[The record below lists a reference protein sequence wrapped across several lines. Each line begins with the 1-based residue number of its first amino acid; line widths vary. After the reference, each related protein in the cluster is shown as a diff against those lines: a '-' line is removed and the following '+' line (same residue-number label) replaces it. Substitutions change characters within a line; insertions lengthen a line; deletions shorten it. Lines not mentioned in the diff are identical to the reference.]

1 MIVIISDDS
10 KGKWGVELADALSRR
25 ETEVVHVE
33 ADTLNIKPC
42 TACSSC
48 SGKTY
53 GRCVIP
59 DDMQQV
65 LPKIAGCR
73 ALVLV
78 SPVVFG
84 GVSHHIKKVMDR
96 MSTLGDPRYHI
107 SGGEMVKGM
116 NGKGM
121 DYYMVG
127 IGDTLSERERS
138 DFSSRGAP
146 SSVETLTSSMGSIS
160 SYALPDGVTM
170 KVSSSRRPL
179 KLPHVRT
186 TNPISKNFCA
196 KSTTILRILSSL
208 SCCIFHPCQLG
219 LIIQ

>member
-1 MIVIISDDS
+1 MIVIISDNS
-10 KGKWGVELADALSRR
+10 NGKWGAVLAEAISRR
-25 ETEVVHVE
+25 ETEVVHFE

-48 SGKTY
+48 SGKTF
-53 GRCVIP
+53 GRCIIP

-96 MSTLGDPRYHI
+96 MSTLGDPRYRI

-116 NGKGM
+116 SGKGM

-138 DFSSRGAP
+138 VFLFLHEENRHIMNVQGRAFILDNNAS
-146 SSVETLTSSMGSIS
+146 ETAIDEIAREIA
-160 SYALPDGVTM
+160 YE
-170 KVSSSRRPL
+170 
-179 KLPHVRT
+179 
-186 TNPISKNFCA
+186 
-196 KSTTILRILSSL
+196 
-208 SCCIFHPCQLG
+208 
-219 LIIQ
+219 